1 MGRMTIMKK
10 MARLLVIILTI
21 SVLFPAQKA
30 FAGASVDWAGVRY
43 EDVVGV
49 RGEYTA
55 EVYFN
60 ASDQIGIVNGEI
72 IYDPEYV
79 SIVAVDRADWMVTYN
94 PNNGKFNALRS
105 TGGYSATVA
114 KIIYKIKKACP
125 NDTELIQINNIEY
138 TSTLQ
143 KMYSESAQLSLVI
156 RTDHCDEHAYG
167 DWDITPASCT
177 EDGKGERVC
186 ADCGDVATE
195 IIPATGHAAVTDHAV
210 SPTCTEPG
218 LTEGS
223 HCEVCGQILTE
234 QTEIP
239 ATGHTWEEE
248 LIVDEEA
255 SCEKSGAE
263 SIHCSVCGAIDD
275 TTVRVI
281 PALGHSY
288 SDWVI
293 AKEPTCTEDGR
304 KEKVCSRCGDTVS
317 ETIPAVGHVW
327 NEEYAVDREATCAEA
342 GSESKHCSVC
352 GAIDETSVKVI
363 PKKEHVYGDWF
374 IAKEATCEEAGMRK
388 KVCSE
393 CGDALTEEIP
403 SKGHV
408 PEVIEGTPPICEE
421 PGYTESS
428 YCRVCGKTLVK
439 RTEIPATGHTWNTW
453 YTVTCEASCI
463 EEGREAVFCSVCGD
477 IDETSE
483 RVIPKTEHTYELGAF
498 IKDETCTEEG
508 IREKVCTVCG
518 DTKTVVVPAAGHR
531 WNDYYTVDR
540 EPTYKEEG
548 TESIHCCFCSE
559 IKPGSERTLKKLP
572 KPVYDLMIAGV
583 EDRYYNG
590 KAQIQNVYVMD
601 GTTFLKEGT
610 DYTVTYKNHINAGI
624 ASVIITGKG
633 NYGDSFTQDFAIKK
647 IANKITAKSFTKT
660 YSTKAQ
666 TWDLGVKIKNGTPTY
681 SSNSKFVT
689 VSKAGKVT
697 VKAKFIGKATITITA
712 PERPN
717 YYKQTKKITITVNP
731 PKTALASVTS
741 PSAGRMT
748 VKWKKNAVGA
758 GYLFQYSTS
767 SKFASPKT
775 VWITKNTTLTKTIGS
790 LTKGKKYYVRIRTY
804 KTVGKTKFYS
814 AWSAAKAVTIKK

>member
-1 MGRMTIMKK
+1 MRKT
-10 MARLLVIILTI
+10 ARLLIIVLAFSI
-21 SVLFPAQKA
+21 LFPAQKA
-30 FAGASVDWAGVRY
+30 FAGVSVNWAGVSY
-43 EDVVGV
+43 DDVVGV

-94 PNNGKFNALRS
+94 PNSGKFNALRS

-195 IIPATGHAAVTDHAV
+195 IIPATGHVAVTDHAV

-223 HCEVCGQILTE
+223 HCEVCGKILTE

-248 LIVDEEA
+248 YVVDEEA
-255 SCEKSGAE
+255 SCEKAGAE
-263 SIHCSVCGAIDD
+263 SKHCSVCGSIDE

-281 PALGHSY
+281 PELGHAY

-293 AKEPTCTEDGR
+293 AKEPTCEENGR
-304 KEKVCSRCGDTVS
+304 KDKICSRCGDTVS
-317 ETIPAVGHVW
+317 ETIPATAHVW
-327 NEEYAVDREATCAEA
+327 TEEYIVDREATCAEA
-342 GSESKHCSVC
+342 GTESKHCSVC
-352 GAIDETSVKVI
+352 GAIDETTVRVI
-363 PKKEHVYGDWF
+363 PKKEHAYGEWVT
-374 IAKEATCEEAGMRK
+374 AKEPTCTEAGMQK

-393 CGDALTEEIP
+393 CGDTLTKEIP

-408 PEVIEGTPPICEE
+408 PEVIEGTPPTCID

-428 YCRVCGKTLVK
+428 YCRVCGQTLVK
-439 RTEIPATGHTWNTW
+439 ETEIPATGHTWNTW
-453 YTVTCEASCI
+453 YTVTNEASCI
-463 EEGREAVFCSVCGD
+463 YEGSEAIFCSVCGD
-477 IDETSE
+477 IDETRV
-483 RVIPKTEHTYELGAF
+483 RVIPKTEHTYELGTF

-590 KAQIQNVYVMD
+590 KPQIQNVYVMD

-610 DYTVTYKNHINAGI
+610 DYTVTYKNNINVGT

-647 IANKITAKSFTKT
+647 IANKITAKNFTKT

-666 TWDLGVKIKNGTPTY
+666 SFALGVKVSNGVPIY
-681 SSNSKFVT
+681 KSSSKLVT
-689 VSKAGKVT
+689 VSKSGKVT
-697 VKAKFIGKATITITA
+697 VKAKFVGKATITITA
-712 PERPN
+712 PASKN
-717 YYKQTKKITITVNP
+717 YTATTKKITVTVKP
-731 PKTALASVTS
+731 TKTALSKVTS
-741 PSAGRMT
+741 PAKSKMT
-748 VKWKKNAVGA
+748 VKWKKNTSGG
-758 GYLFQYSTS
+758 GYQIQYATD
-767 SKFASPKT
+767 SKFTKNKKT
-775 VWITKNTTLTKTIGS
+775 VTVKGATKISKTITG
-790 LTKGKKYYVRIRTY
+790 LTGGKKYYVRIRTY
-804 KTVGKTKFYS
+804 KTVSKVNFYS
-814 AWSAAKAVTIKK
+814 AWSSVKTVSIKK